1 MGYID
6 EIKDRVSLIDVLQM
20 YGQYPVK
27 NFGGTNYRCFIHNDT
42 SPSAGFTKSGD
53 KFHCFS
59 CGWTGSIF
67 DIVQH
72 FEKCDLKTAMKILD
86 NKFEL
91 GVFRELSR
99 KEKLELAR
107 KARERERERK
117 EIMFWENYESL
128 ILADITKSLRDWEQV
143 QKVAHI
149 TRGEYRN
156 GTWELE
162 DLFFHSLKKQKWLNW
177 LYDAICGFEHEECEY
192 DYIYPKDKRKLL
204 EMIRKEEI
212 VV

>member
-6 EIKDRVSLIDVLQM
+6 DIKDKVSLLDVLEM
-20 YGQYPVK
+20 YGQYPVRGK
-27 NFGGTNYRCFIHNDT
+27 NEYICFIHNDKN
-42 SPSAGFTKSGD
+42 PSGGLTKQGD
-53 KFHCFS
+53 RFHCFS
-59 CGWTGSIF
+59 CNYTGNIF
-67 DIVQH
+67 DVVQH
-72 FEKCDLKTAMKILD
+72 FDKCDLKTAMKILD
-86 NKFEL
+86 EKFNL

-107 KARERERERK
+107 QARERELERN
-117 EIMFWENYESL
+117 ENLFWGNYEN
-128 ILADITKSLRDWEQV
+128 IVLADITKNLRNWEKV
-143 QKVAHI
+143 QKTAHI

-177 LYDAICGFEHEECEY
+177 LYDAICGFEHEECEF

-204 EMIRKEEI
+204 EMIRNEEI
-212 VV
+212 IV